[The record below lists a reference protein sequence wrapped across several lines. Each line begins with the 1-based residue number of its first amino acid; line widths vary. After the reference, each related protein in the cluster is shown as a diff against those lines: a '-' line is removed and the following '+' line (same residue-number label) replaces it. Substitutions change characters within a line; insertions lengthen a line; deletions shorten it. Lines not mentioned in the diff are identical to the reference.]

1 MGSPSAD
8 TSASLL
14 ERLRDRADQDAW
26 RRLTVLYTPLL
37 HVWLGAARLQAAD
50 VDDLTQRVLT
60 VVVRKL
66 PQFEHNGRPG
76 AFRTWLRFIAANVL
90 REFSRSRA
98 ATGGSGEAA
107 ALLEELKDPH
117 SDLNRHWEEEHNR
130 HLLSGLLELV
140 KPEFTT
146 PTWWAFSRQVLDE
159 VSASLV
165 ATELGLSVN
174 AVLIAKSRVLNRL
187 RREARGLLE

>member
-1 MGSPSAD
+1 MGAPSSN

-14 ERLRDRADQDAW
+14 DQLRDRGDAEAW

-37 HVWLGAARLQAAD
+37 RFWLDAAHLQTAD
-50 VDDLTQRVLT
+50 VDDLTQRVLE

-66 PQFEHNGRPG
+66 PQFQHNGRPG
-76 AFRTWLRFIAANVL
+76 AFRTWLRFISVNVL
-90 REFSRSRA
+90 REFARSRA
-98 ATGGSGEAA
+98 AAECSSKS
-107 ALLEELKDPH
+107 ALLDEFEDPQGN
-117 SDLNRHWEEEHNR
+117 LNHRWDEEHNR
-130 HLLSGLLELV
+130 HVLAGLLEMV

-146 PTWWAFSRQVLDE
+146 QTWQAFARQVLDE
-159 VSASLV
+159 ATASRV

-187 RREARGLLE
+187 RREVQGLLD